1 MLHVRGI
8 IKSRYIRA
16 EAGKMEVIC
25 VPKVFNTTAVCIP
38 KEHYMVN
45 LDERL
50 KKIKVF
56 VDAGKYF
63 TINRARQYGKTT
75 TLRALYLYLQGEYYV
90 VSMDFQTFGS
100 AEFQTETIFSRSF
113 ANSFLR
119 SLKRNPVNKTEQL
132 NEAMAQLEKSVASQN
147 DFFALKA
154 LFEQLG
160 DICAV
165 SAKPIV
171 LMIDEVDSASNNQ
184 VFLDFLAQLRA
195 QYMERDIYPS
205 FRSVILAGVYDVK
218 NLRGKIRPEDE
229 HRYNSPWNIA
239 ADFDISMSFSKNEI
253 AGILKE
259 YEADYKTGMN
269 VDEMAGLL
277 FDDTSGYPFL
287 VSRLCQLMDEVVCKK
302 ETYGSKSAAW
312 TKEGFYEAQRLILAE
327 KNMLF
332 ESLSEKLVSYPELND
347 MLKSLL
353 FTGKPIVFN
362 YYEPSI
368 GVASMFGF
376 VKNKNG
382 MLVVANRIFETW
394 LYNFYLS
401 AADMQKKEIYAASL
415 MDKNQ
420 FIVNGC
426 LNMRLILEK
435 FVVHFHDLYGDQN
448 ETFLEEEGRKYFL
461 LYLRPIINGTGN
473 YYIEAQ
479 TRGQKRTDVIVD
491 YRGHQYVIEMKIW
504 RGQEYNNRGEKQLA
518 GYLDDYHVN
527 KGYMVSFNFNRKKKT
542 GIREIVFN
550 DKVIIEAVV

>member
-75 TLRALYLYLQGEYYV
+75 ALRALYLYLQGEYYV

-165 SAKPIV
+165 SDKPIV

-253 AGILKE
+253 AGMLTE

-382 MLVVANRIFETW
+382 MLVGAR
-394 LYNFYLS
+394 S
-401 AADMQKKEIYAASL
+401 A
-415 MDKNQ
+415 
-420 FIVNGC
+420 
-426 LNMRLILEK
+426 
-435 FVVHFHDLYGDQN
+435 
-448 ETFLEEEGRKYFL
+448 
-461 LYLRPIINGTGN
+461 
-473 YYIEAQ
+473 
-479 TRGQKRTDVIVD
+479 
-491 YRGHQYVIEMKIW
+491 
-504 RGQEYNNRGEKQLA
+504 KQ
-518 GYLDDYHVN
+518 
-527 KGYMVSFNFNRKKKT
+527 S
-542 GIREIVFN
+542 GI
-550 DKVIIEAVV
+550 

>member
-1 MLHVRGI
+1 M
-8 IKSRYIRA
+8 
-16 EAGKMEVIC
+16 
-25 VPKVFNTTAVCIP
+25 PKVYNTTAVCIP

-165 SAKPIV
+165 SDKPIV
-171 LMIDEVDSASNNQ
+171 LMIDEVDSALNNQ

-195 QYMERDIYPS
+195 QYMERDIYPT

-253 AGILKE
+253 AGMLTE

-401 AADMQKKEIYAASL
+401 AQICRK
-415 MDKNQ
+415 
-420 FIVNGC
+420 
-426 LNMRLILEK
+426 
-435 FVVHFHDLYGDQN
+435 
-448 ETFLEEEGRKYFL
+448 RKYTL
-461 LYLRPIINGTGN
+461 
-473 YYIEAQ
+473 
-479 TRGQKRTDVIVD
+479 
-491 YRGHQYVIEMKIW
+491 H
-504 RGQEYNNRGEKQLA
+504 
-518 GYLDDYHVN
+518 H
-527 KGYMVSFNFNRKKKT
+527 
-542 GIREIVFN
+542 
-550 DKVIIEAVV
+550 

>member
-1 MLHVRGI
+1 M
-8 IKSRYIRA
+8 
-16 EAGKMEVIC
+16 
-25 VPKVFNTTAVCIP
+25 PKVFNTTAVCIP

-165 SAKPIV
+165 SDKPIV
-171 LMIDEVDSASNNQ
+171 LMIDEVDSALNNQ

-195 QYMERDIYPS
+195 QYMERDIYPT

-253 AGILKE
+253 AGMLTE

-394 LYNFYLS
+394 LYNLS
-401 AADMQKKEIYAASL
+401 VCGRYA
-415 MDKNQ
+415 
-420 FIVNGC
+420 
-426 LNMRLILEK
+426 EK
-435 FVVHFHDLYGDQN
+435 GN
-448 ETFLEEEGRKYFL
+448 IRC
-461 LYLRPIINGTGN
+461 IING
-473 YYIEAQ
+473 
-479 TRGQKRTDVIVD
+479 
-491 YRGHQYVIEMKIW
+491 
-504 RGQEYNNRGEKQLA
+504 
-518 GYLDDYHVN
+518 
-527 KGYMVSFNFNRKKKT
+527 
-542 GIREIVFN
+542 
-550 DKVIIEAVV
+550 

>member
-119 SLKRNPVNKTEQL
+119 SLKRNPVNKTGQL

-165 SAKPIV
+165 SDKPIV

-195 QYMERDIYPS
+195 QYMERDIYPT

-253 AGILKE
+253 AGMLTE

>member
-16 EAGKMEVIC
+16 EAGKMEGIC

-165 SAKPIV
+165 SDKPIV

-195 QYMERDIYPS
+195 QYMERDIYPT

-253 AGILKE
+253 AGMLTE

>member
-1 MLHVRGI
+1 
-8 IKSRYIRA
+8 
-16 EAGKMEVIC
+16 MEVIC

-165 SAKPIV
+165 SDKPIV
-171 LMIDEVDSASNNQ
+171 LMIDEVDSALNNQ

-195 QYMERDIYPS
+195 QYMERDIYPT

-229 HRYNSPWNIA
+229 HKYNNPWNIA

-253 AGILKE
+253 AGMLTE

>member
-165 SAKPIV
+165 SDKPIV

-253 AGILKE
+253 AGMLTE

-527 KGYMVSFNFNRKKKT
+527 KGYMVSFNLNRKKKT
-542 GIREIVFN
+542 GIREIVIN

>member
-1 MLHVRGI
+1 M
-8 IKSRYIRA
+8 
-16 EAGKMEVIC
+16 
-25 VPKVFNTTAVCIP
+25 PKVFNTTAVCIP

-165 SAKPIV
+165 SDKPIV
-171 LMIDEVDSASNNQ
+171 LMIDEVDSALNNQ

-195 QYMERDIYPS
+195 QYMERDIYPT

-253 AGILKE
+253 AGMLTE

-332 ESLSEKLVSYPELND
+332 ESLSEKLVSYPEL
-347 MLKSLL
+347 
-353 FTGKPIVFN
+353 
-362 YYEPSI
+362 
-368 GVASMFGF
+368 
-376 VKNKNG
+376 
-382 MLVVANRIFETW
+382 
-394 LYNFYLS
+394 
-401 AADMQKKEIYAASL
+401 
-415 MDKNQ
+415 NQ

>member
-1 MLHVRGI
+1 MEQ
-8 IKSRYIRA
+8 

-165 SAKPIV
+165 SDKPIV

-195 QYMERDIYPS
+195 QYMERDIYPT

-253 AGILKE
+253 AGMLTE

>member
-16 EAGKMEVIC
+16 EVGKMEVIC
-25 VPKVFNTTAVCIP
+25 VPKVYNTTAVCIP

-165 SAKPIV
+165 SDKPIV
-171 LMIDEVDSASNNQ
+171 LMIDEVDSALNNQ

-195 QYMERDIYPS
+195 QYMERDIYPT

-253 AGILKE
+253 AGMLTE

-401 AADMQKKEIYAASL
+401 VADMQKKEIYAASL

>member
-1 MLHVRGI
+1 M
-8 IKSRYIRA
+8 
-16 EAGKMEVIC
+16 
-25 VPKVFNTTAVCIP
+25 PKVFNTTAVCIP

-165 SAKPIV
+165 SDKPIV

-195 QYMERDIYPS
+195 QYMERDIYPT

-253 AGILKE
+253 AGMLTE

-353 FTGKPIVFN
+353 FTGKTIVFN

-401 AADMQKKEIYAASL
+401 AADMQKK
-415 MDKNQ
+415 
-420 FIVNGC
+420 
-426 LNMRLILEK
+426 
-435 FVVHFHDLYGDQN
+435 
-448 ETFLEEEGRKYFL
+448 
-461 LYLRPIINGTGN
+461 
-473 YYIEAQ
+473 
-479 TRGQKRTDVIVD
+479 
-491 YRGHQYVIEMKIW
+491 
-504 RGQEYNNRGEKQLA
+504 
-518 GYLDDYHVN
+518 
-527 KGYMVSFNFNRKKKT
+527 
-542 GIREIVFN
+542 
-550 DKVIIEAVV
+550 

>member
-119 SLKRNPVNKTEQL
+119 SLKRNPVNKTGQL

-165 SAKPIV
+165 SDKPIV

-195 QYMERDIYPS
+195 QYMERDIYPT

-253 AGILKE
+253 AGMLTE

-461 LYLRPIINGTGN
+461 IYLRPIINGTGN

>member
-119 SLKRNPVNKTEQL
+119 SLKRNPVNKTGQL

-165 SAKPIV
+165 SDKPIV

-195 QYMERDIYPS
+195 QYMERDIYPT

-229 HRYNSPWNIA
+229 HKYNSPWNIA

-253 AGILKE
+253 AGMLTE

>member
-1 MLHVRGI
+1 MRGI

-165 SAKPIV
+165 SDKPIV

-195 QYMERDIYPS
+195 QYMERDIYPT
-205 FRSVILAGVYDVK
+205 FRSVILAGVYDIK
-218 NLRGKIRPEDE
+218 NLRGKIRPEEE
-229 HRYNSPWNIA
+229 HKYNSPWNIA

-253 AGILKE
+253 AGMLTE

-269 VDEMAGLL
+269 VEEMAGLL

-353 FTGKPIVFN
+353 FTGKPVVFN
-362 YYEPSI
+362 YYEPAI
-368 GVASMFGF
+368 GIAAMFGF

-435 FVVHFHDLYGDQN
+435 FVVLFNDLYGDQN
-448 ETFLEEEGRKYFL
+448 DTFLEEEGRKYFL

-491 YRGHQYVIEMKIW
+491 YRGYQYVIEMKIW
-504 RGQEYNNRGEKQLA
+504 RGQEYNNRGEEQLA

-527 KGYMVSFNFNRKKKT
+527 KGYMVSFNFNRKKET
-542 GIREIVFN
+542 GVREIVFK

>member
-8 IKSRYIRA
+8 IKSGYIRA

-119 SLKRNPVNKTEQL
+119 SLKRNPVNKTGQL

-165 SAKPIV
+165 SDKPIV

-195 QYMERDIYPS
+195 QYMERDIYPT

-253 AGILKE
+253 AGMLTE

>member
-1 MLHVRGI
+1 
-8 IKSRYIRA
+8 
-16 EAGKMEVIC
+16 MEVIC

-45 LDERL
+45 LGERL

-165 SAKPIV
+165 SDKPIV
-171 LMIDEVDSASNNQ
+171 LMIDEVDSALNNQ

-195 QYMERDIYPS
+195 QYMERDIYPT

-229 HRYNSPWNIA
+229 HKYNSPWNIA

-253 AGILKE
+253 AGMLTE

>member
-1 MLHVRGI
+1 
-8 IKSRYIRA
+8 
-16 EAGKMEVIC
+16 MEVIC

-100 AEFQTETIFSRSF
+100 AEFQSETIFSRSF

-160 DICAV
+160 DICAA
-165 SAKPIV
+165 SDKSIV

-195 QYMERDIYPS
+195 QYMERDIYPT
-205 FRSVILAGVYDVK
+205 FRSVILVGVYDVK
-218 NLRGKIRPEDE
+218 NLRGKIRPEEE
-229 HRYNSPWNIA
+229 HKYNSPWNIA

-253 AGILKE
+253 AGMLTE

-435 FVVHFHDLYGDQN
+435 FVVHFNDLYGDQN

-461 LYLRPIINGTGN
+461 LYLRPIINGIGN

-527 KGYMVSFNFNRKKKT
+527 KGYMVSFNFNRKKET
-542 GIREIVFN
+542 GVREIVFN

>member
-165 SAKPIV
+165 SDKPIV

-253 AGILKE
+253 AGMLTE

-527 KGYMVSFNFNRKKKT
+527 KGYMVSFNFNRKKKQASGKLFLMT
-542 GIREIVFN
+542 
-550 DKVIIEAVV
+550 K

>member
-160 DICAV
+160 DICTV
-165 SAKPIV
+165 SDKPIV
-171 LMIDEVDSASNNQ
+171 LMIDEVDSALNNQ

-195 QYMERDIYPS
+195 QYMERDIYPT

-229 HRYNSPWNIA
+229 HKYNSPWNIA

-253 AGILKE
+253 AGMLTE

>member
-165 SAKPIV
+165 SDKPIV
-171 LMIDEVDSASNNQ
+171 LMIDEVDSALNNQ

-195 QYMERDIYPS
+195 QYMERDIYPT

-253 AGILKE
+253 AGMLTE

>member
-119 SLKRNPVNKTEQL
+119 SLKRNPVNKTGQL

-165 SAKPIV
+165 SDKPIV

-195 QYMERDIYPS
+195 QYMERDIYPT

-253 AGILKE
+253 AGMLTE

-415 MDKNQ
+415 MDKNP

>member
-165 SAKPIV
+165 SDKPIV
-171 LMIDEVDSASNNQ
+171 LIIDEVDSASNNQ

-195 QYMERDIYPS
+195 QYMERDIYPT

-253 AGILKE
+253 AGMLTE

>member
-1 MLHVRGI
+1 
-8 IKSRYIRA
+8 
-16 EAGKMEVIC
+16 MEVIC

-165 SAKPIV
+165 SDKPIV

-229 HRYNSPWNIA
+229 HKYNSPWNIA

-253 AGILKE
+253 AGMLTE